1 MDDRLAELQRRVGA
15 ARRRLEDAARRLA
28 AVRERLRERGDS
40 GGASREAAVPLFSGL
55 GVGGL
60 DDLELH
66 FEALGTEDDESED
79 PTREEQ

>member
-1 MDDRLAELQRRVGA
+1 MDERLAELQRRVGA
-15 ARRRLEDAARRLA
+15 ARRRLEDQARRLA
-28 AVRERLRERGDS
+28 TVRERLRERGEA
-40 GGASREAAVPLFSGL
+40 GGAAREAALPLFGAL

-66 FEALGTEDDESED
+66 FEALGTEDDETED